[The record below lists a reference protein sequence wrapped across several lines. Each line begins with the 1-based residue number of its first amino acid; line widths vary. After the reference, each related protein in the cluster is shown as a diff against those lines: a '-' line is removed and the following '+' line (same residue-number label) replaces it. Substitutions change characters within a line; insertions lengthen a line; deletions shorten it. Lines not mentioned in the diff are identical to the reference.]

1 MEGHNA
7 RGVQLA
13 HGEWYI
19 DIDQPSKG
27 SHECSMQMVFRTKS
41 NALNETVWY
50 KMWLITKEYSQVAG
64 VDFNE
69 TFVPVA
75 KFITI
80 TFILA

>member
-1 MEGHNA
+1 
-7 RGVQLA
+7 
-13 HGEWYI
+13 
-19 DIDQPSKG
+19 
-27 SHECSMQMVFRTKS
+27 MQMVFRTKR

-69 TFVPVA
+69 TFAPVA

-80 TFILA
+80 ICILA